1 MIPPPSLRLCGERG
15 YFQAPSDRGLEV
27 PPLFRTRTVL
37 LSPALSLPKG
47 GPHAGKYTTPGRG
60 VNLPRG
66 GRMGARTLATW
77 PPAADAI
84 PRLKWPGRN
93 LALRQ

>member
-15 YFQAPSDRGLEV
+15 YFQAPSDRRLGV

-47 GPHAGKYTTPGRG
+47 GPPPGSIPPLVG
-60 VNLPRG
+60 DVNLPRG
-66 GRMGARTLATW
+66 ERMGRAPCL
-77 PPAADAI
+77 
-84 PRLKWPGRN
+84 PGR
-93 LALRQ
+93 LQPM